1 MAAAAQRRQ
10 VRKLIASAILGTN
23 KMMDGKLRFHH
34 RRAKLSAIGPISV
47 GEGKSLG
54 KVSAVAGTREKRK
67 ARFQGLSQ

>member
-10 VRKLIASAILGTN
+10 VRKLIAILGTN

-54 KVSAVAGTREKRK
+54 KVFGGSRHP
-67 ARFQGLSQ
+67 